1 MNEDSNFRR
10 QIKVRQWTEQE
21 ESLGTELNERVGIKV
36 TLQRKFCRT
45 TWSRTEMGAKEGGPE
60 GSLAAR
66 EAGLSAPLTRV
77 LGERP

>member
-36 TLQRKFCRT
+36 TLQRKFC
-45 TWSRTEMGAKEGGPE
+45 
-60 GSLAAR
+60 
-66 EAGLSAPLTRV
+66 
-77 LGERP
+77 